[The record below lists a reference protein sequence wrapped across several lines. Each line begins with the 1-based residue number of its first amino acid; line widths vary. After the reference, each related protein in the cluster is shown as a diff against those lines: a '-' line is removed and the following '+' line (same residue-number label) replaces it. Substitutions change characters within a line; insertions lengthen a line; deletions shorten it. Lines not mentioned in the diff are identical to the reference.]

1 MNSNRLEHA
10 IRLIDEANARDPK
23 TVEVDGE
30 ARPAELVYSER
41 MTKSL
46 ATLSDDP
53 SDHLQ
58 IAARAQHI
66 ERWTSPRKSYPEGK
80 AGYMKWRN
88 DLKQYHATR
97 AGEIMREAGYD
108 QDDVDRVATLIGKRG
123 IKRDPEVQMLE
134 DTVCVTFLEHYAG
147 DFIEPYDDEKVIDIL
162 AKTARKM
169 SPEGLAAAA
178 GLPMPERLA
187 RLLTETL
194 AASKES

>member
-30 ARPAELVYSER
+30 ARPAELLYSER

-53 SDHLQ
+53 SEHLQ

-80 AGYMKWRN
+80 AGYMNWRN

-97 AGEIMREAGYD
+97 AGEIMRDAGYD

-194 AASKES
+194 AAGNEA